1 MFLRIVVEEALELAA
16 LGIFLAMIL
25 VWAGVV
31 AGA

>member
-1 MFLRIVVEEALELAA
+1 MFLRLVVEEALELAA
-16 LGIFLAMIL
+16 LGLFLAMIL

>member
-1 MFLRIVVEEALELAA
+1 MFLRMVVEEMLELAA
-16 LGIFLAMIL
+16 LGMFLAMIL